1 MIQLEHEDGEYK
13 TMTTLYTEK
22 LYDGYGQSFEIDEV
36 LFEQQTDS
44 WHLIIFRNR
53 FFGTVMALD
62 GIIQTTEKDEFVYH
76 EMLTHVPLFAHGN
89 AKKVLIIGG
98 GDGGIL
104 REVLKHPE
112 VEQVTQVEID
122 QAVIDMCKEYLPGHS
137 AGAFDDPRA
146 KIVIADGMDYVQ
158 QDGEKFDVIISDC
171 TDPVGPGEVLF
182 SSDFYEGCKNRLN
195 DGGIFVAQNG
205 VAYMQVDEVVTTRRR
220 LSPYFADQTF
230 YAAAV
235 PTYVGGVMTLAWGSD
250 NDALRQVPVDVL
262 QERFAASGMKTRY
275 YNPAVHAGAF
285 ALPQFVLDALKDA

>member
-1 MIQLEHEDGEYK
+1 
-13 TMTTLYTEK
+13 MTTLYTEN

-89 AKKVLIIGG
+89 AKNVLIIGG

-146 KIVIADGMDYVQ
+146 NIVIADGMDFVQ
-158 QDGEKFDVIISDC
+158 QSGEKYDVIISDC

-182 SSDFYEGCKNRLN
+182 SSDFYQGCKQRLN
-195 DGGIFVAQNG
+195 EGGVFVAQNG

-220 LSPYFADQTF
+220 LSPYFSDQTF

-250 NDALRQVPVDVL
+250 DDRLRQQSLDVL
-262 QERFAASGMKTRY
+262 QARFAASGMKTRY
-275 YNPAVHAGAF
+275 YNPALHAGAF
-285 ALPQFVLDALKDA
+285 ALPQFVLDALDEV